1 MCLPPTDCFGKSWK
15 TPNLFSLQQLP
26 LEKRTFGSGLL
37 RLYYK
42 TLSNL
47 NCHRL
52 SKEGSLIQSDVQSFS
67 CPTACTENFARGHNN
82 LDLVQRFLP
91 ELVLR
96 GRQVL
101 VGRICS
107 VNLLRCYWRHCLM
120 NWPLRFFWIR
130 RRQEGDLCAPLL
142 LKWRD
147 QLDQIHR
154 QN

>member
-1 MCLPPTDCFGKSWK
+1 MCLPPTDCFGKSGK
-15 TPNLFSLQQLP
+15 TPNLFSLQQP
-26 LEKRTFGSGLL
+26 PPEKRTCGSSLL

-47 NCHRL
+47 NCHGL
-52 SKEGSLIQSDVQSFS
+52 SKEGSLIQSDVQSFG
-67 CPTACTENFARGHNN
+67 PTAGTEILARGHNN

-101 VGRICS
+101 LGRICS

-120 NWPLRFFWIR
+120 NWPLRFV
-130 RRQEGDLCAPLL
+130 ESGDVRKVIFELL
-142 LKWRD
+142 YF
-147 QLDQIHR
+147 
-154 QN
+154 